1 MIVCVCQSVSDRHIR
16 GAIQD
21 GVVSSFE
28 ELQVEL
34 GVALR
39 CGKCERHV
47 RAMLVDVGACAV
59 AAPGSGHPIH
69 FQTHITTGARHSNF

>member
-1 MIVCVCQSVSDRHIR
+1 MIVCVCQSVSDRQIR

-21 GVVSSFE
+21 GAASSFE

-39 CGKCERHV
+39 CGKCEGHV
-47 RAMLVDVGACAV
+47 RAMLVDVGDCAV
-59 AAPGSGHPIH
+59 GVPRASHPIL
-69 FQTHITTGARHSNF
+69 FQTHITTGARHSTF